1 MNKQLQAL
9 QYWMDSPEF
18 DEHLIKFGEK
28 MKIEEARRER
38 YIQWIHDHYKDR
50 LDEIIEKL
58 CNKYDSDEY
67 IRREYKIGYQPRE
80 TLMWTMLTYATT
92 YGTEFTQEEYAKYAG
107 MFTGEMFYLEDWV
120 FEVLYGQGTALLV
133 YRKQNLKENNDE
145 AV

>member
-9 QYWMDSPEF
+9 KDWMDSPEF

-67 IRREYKIGYQPRE
+67 GFQRNCMSSSIVPQLP
-80 TLMWTMLTYATT
+80 MMLIH
-92 YGTEFTQEEYAKYAG
+92 Q
-107 MFTGEMFYLEDWV
+107 
-120 FEVLYGQGTALLV
+120 
-133 YRKQNLKENNDE
+133 
-145 AV
+145 